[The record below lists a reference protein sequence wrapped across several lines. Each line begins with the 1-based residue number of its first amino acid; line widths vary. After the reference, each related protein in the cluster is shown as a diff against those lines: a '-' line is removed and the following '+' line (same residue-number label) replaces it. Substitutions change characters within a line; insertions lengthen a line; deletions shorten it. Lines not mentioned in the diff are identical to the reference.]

1 MKKIFTLIATALFTM
16 GASAQTTIF
25 SAQPTAAW
33 DVPGGSTDVE
43 ITADYA
49 TISGGKMYVTSQQ
62 TDAKAMIKSQG
73 GEIAF
78 QCTNNNTFFKVVLNE
93 ALQAGDV
100 ISARMQSRTDTDL
113 GLWFATGDRPSEAPT
128 ARIDLATAAEQA
140 WEEAPSYTVATGDG
154 ICGET
159 TFYIYRA
166 TGKSTY
172 FNTFAITRSGGGGG
186 GGTTPE
192 FWDASTLDLT
202 TAISAREN
210 KNENLKQV
218 PSQYPGEA
226 PATEQIIADATA
238 ALVLTDYIFTVQTAS
253 VTLTGVSTPNSDGTQ
268 ADAWR
273 IGSTNAN
280 QFLNLDACP
289 VKFEGGYLQAKTGNP
304 SMSDIEYF
312 FTNSDGG
319 RVGPR
324 TVETY
329 WEPGCGKLPA
339 KGEYIEVA
347 FSNAGTFVAGLFIQR
362 PTSNLYIIDKAT
374 TEVLAPSAITIA
386 GYNNNN
392 TVKPA
397 EDADAYQPMKLNDDY
412 TISFTNPD
420 YAINTGK
427 QVFGHVSFNVEAG
440 KTYLLLN
447 PKNQLG
453 IYGFQFTPGG
463 DPSGVETIKVEKVWD
478 ANAPMYNLSGQQVD
492 KSYKGIV
499 IQNGRKF
506 VNK

>member
-1 MKKIFTLIATALFTM
+1 MLMKKIFTLIATALLTM
-16 GASAQTTIF
+16 GASAQTTVF
-25 SAQPTAAW
+25 SWEAGTATGGTVEAKGSNNAPDDTKITVNSKKADI
-33 DVPGGSTDVE
+33 DVNNVT
-43 ITADYA
+43 IT
-49 TISGGKMYVTSQQ
+49 
-62 TDAKAMIKSQG
+62 
-73 GEIAF
+73 
-78 QCTNNNTFFKVVLNE
+78 LNE
-93 ALQAGDV
+93 ALAAGDKIAITGYRNKDTDANGTLYIDFSTGTAIDEGDEVKWNNIALGQEANTNEYTITDQAGSTV
-100 ISARMQSRTDTDL
+100 IRMARSK
-113 GLWFATGDRPSEAPT
+113 A
-128 ARIDLATAAEQA
+128 
-140 WEEAPSYTVATGDG
+140 
-154 ICGET
+154 
-159 TFYIYRA
+159 
-166 TGKSTY
+166 STNV
-172 FNTFAITRSGGGGG
+172 FITKIVITRTG

-202 TAISAREN
+202 TAISSREN
-210 KNENLKQV
+210 KNENLKTV
-218 PSQYPGEA
+218 PEQYPGEA
-226 PATEQIIADATA
+226 PATEQIKADATA
-238 ALVLTDYIFTVQTAS
+238 ALVLTDYIFTVNTTS

-273 IGSTNAN
+273 IGSTNTN
-280 QFLNLDACP
+280 QFLNTDACP

-324 TVETY
+324 TVEDY
-329 WEPGCGKLPA
+329 WEPNCGKLPA

-362 PTSNLYIIDKAT
+362 PTSNLYIIDKET
-374 TEVLAPSAITIA
+374 TQLLAPSAITIA

-397 EDADAYQPMKLNDDY
+397 EDADAYQPMKVNDDY
-412 TISFTNPD
+412 TISFANPD
-420 YAINTGK
+420 YTINAGK

-440 KTYLLLN
+440 KTYLLFN

-463 DPSGVETIKVEKVWD
+463 DPAGVETIKTEKVWNAD
-478 ANAPMYNLSGQQVD
+478 APMYNLSGQKVD